1 MRTGL
6 ECSHF
11 GECGSCKHSDYA
23 VSFANKTEF
32 VKTEFEKFLTPNGVE
47 ISLFQSPRAA
57 FRVRAEFRVFHDED
71 GASWAMNGSAG
82 GFVKVK
88 SCAIVAEKIAR
99 LMPPLLE
106 KVNSNS
112 NLAKK
117 LFGVEFFS
125 TNERQNGLLCVLLYH
140 KNVEEIQ
147 QDLAVLAEFLEREF
161 DASLIARSRGKKLL
175 FGSENL
181 TSSVS
186 VNDKNFKLKF
196 SGEAFSQPNAFI
208 NEKMLF
214 WVSENFLPASRE
226 EDLLEL
232 YCGHGNFT
240 LPLSQNFHFI
250 LANEISKNSVS
261 NALANASDN
270 GVENIF
276 IARMSSEELMQALAK
291 KREFNRLKGVNV
303 DKFNF
308 TNIFLDPPR
317 AGCDAEV
324 LKFAAKMKQIA
335 YISCNPLTLK
345 RDLEILS
352 QTHFVKKMALF
363 DQFAYTNHIECGVI
377 LEKKEA

>member
-1 MRTGL
+1 M
-6 ECSHF
+6 
-11 GECGSCKHSDYA
+11 
-23 VSFANKTEF
+23 
-32 VKTEFEKFLTPNGVE
+32 
-47 ISLFQSPRAA
+47 
-57 FRVRAEFRVFHDED
+57 
-71 GASWAMNGSAG
+71 
-82 GFVKVK
+82 
-88 SCAIVAEKIAR
+88 
-99 LMPPLLE
+99 
-106 KVNSNS
+106 
-112 NLAKK
+112 
-117 LFGVEFFS
+117 
-125 TNERQNGLLCVLLYH
+125 
-140 KNVEEIQ
+140 
-147 QDLAVLAEFLEREF
+147 AEFLEREF

-240 LPLSQNFHFI
+240 LVLSQNFHFI

-261 NALANASDN
+261 NALANARDN

-276 IARMSSEELMQALAK
+276 VARMSSEELMQALAK

-303 DKFNF
+303 DEFNF

-324 LKFAAKMKQIA
+324 LKFAATMKQIA